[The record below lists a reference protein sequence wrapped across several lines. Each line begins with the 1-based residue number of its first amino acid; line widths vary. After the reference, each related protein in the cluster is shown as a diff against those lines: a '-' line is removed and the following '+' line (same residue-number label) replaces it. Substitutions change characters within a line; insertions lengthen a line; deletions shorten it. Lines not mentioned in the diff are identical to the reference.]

1 MDAGACHELGRLQ
14 ILVPHLEPTKIHVLS
29 NTVLD
34 FLQNQTSEPE
44 YEVLLEHLKVRPQL
58 NQAISKILAAPH
70 LGALPKRVTA
80 NSNEERCRRGGLRKV
95 QLRIMEIQAKLNL
108 V

>member
-44 YEVLLEHLKVRPQL
+44 YEVLLEHLKVRPQTQPGDFQ
-58 NQAISKILAAPH
+58 NFGSASP
-70 LGALPKRVTA
+70 
-80 NSNEERCRRGGLRKV
+80 RGSSEACHG
-95 QLRIMEIQAKLNL
+95 KL
-108 V
+108 